1 MIVMFIYIDKD
12 INYNDLD
19 VIVYYYI
26 DNNLYYYKTYIDNN
40 NIKIDN
46 LKNIKISYILIDQR
60 IIINKEK
67 LIEVQI

>member
-67 LIEVQI
+67 LIEV

>member
-1 MIVMFIYIDKD
+1 MLIYIDKN

-26 DNNLYYYKTYIDNN
+26 GNNLYYYKTYIDSN
-40 NIKIDN
+40 NIKIDS
-46 LKNIKISYILIDQR
+46 LKSIKISHILIDQR

-67 LIEVQI
+67 LIEV